1 MEYSEF
7 TTIDHHQY
15 IKCLHLIL
23 ASDDADRVFT
33 IQPVPVSYTTS
44 KRAAKLT
51 CEAKDAFD
59 IYIKCN
65 SQYVSEDLITKSGST
80 INGQR
85 IFKVSFD
92 LPPDSQQ
99 FPTNISFSW
108 PGTDHRPVPR

>member
-1 MEYSEF
+1 M
-7 TTIDHHQY
+7 
-15 IKCLHLIL
+15 KCLHLIL